1 MRRALLAPMVILAG
15 LAACQEVTTPTAAP
29 SPEVRAYRFDDTGD
43 YPPPPASDTGALAQS
58 PEMGSYILNVTYLL
72 NKPETSGFLSFQ
84 REQPE
89 GVTVS
94 PFARIRL
101 SQGVLS
107 GKGEIRIESD
117 GNLLVLDL
125 AEIVEGVSSF
135 NGCDAPQGEVTG
147 PSGSTS
153 DEVVQP
159 VSCFRVVIENGRFT
173 PAGSTTSREASD
185 VTFGPCP
192 ARGGVCLKSER

>member
-29 SPEVRAYRFDDTGD
+29 SPEVRAYSFHDTDD
-43 YPPPPASDTGALAQS
+43 YPPPPPSDTGAVAS
-58 PEMGSYILNVTYLL
+58 TEMGSFIFRVTYLL
-72 NKPETSGFLSFQ
+72 NKPENSGFLSFQ

-101 SQGVLS
+101 SKGVLS
-107 GKGEIRIESD
+107 GKGEIRIQSD
-117 GNLLVLDL
+117 GKLLVLDL
-125 AEIVEGVSSF
+125 AEIVDGASSF
-135 NGCDAPQGEVTG
+135 NGCDAPQGGVTG
-147 PSGSTS
+147 PSASTS
-153 DEVVQP
+153 EEVVRP

-173 PAGSTTSREASD
+173 PAGANMSRPTSN

-192 ARGGVCLKSER
+192 ARGGVCRRSEQ